1 MHTLDTAITALD
13 NAIAKLGSSS
23 GGSGGTGGTGGTGTG
38 GTGTGGAKKQPGGSG
53 TASTTPNGGTG
64 GGAAGGTAPSGGGS
78 AGTSATAQPASAAQL
93 AADQAS
99 IDSLS
104 AQLAEAKQNLA
115 AATLSSPSS
124 GTVAAVGFTP
134 GTSSSGA
141 SITIV
146 GTGVEGVQTS
156 VPLGQIDSVKI
167 GQPVTVAADGQ
178 SASLHGTVE
187 SIGLLSTTSGSR
199 TTFPVTVRLDANS
212 PAIYDGAGADVV
224 ITTGSAKNAT
234 AVPTSAIHTGPGGT
248 YTVTVANGSKQSTVR
263 VTIGLA
269 GADLAQIKSGLKA
282 GQKVVLADLSQSLP
296 GSASSSTTTGRFG
309 AGAGGGFA
317 GRGGAGASGGG
328 G

>member
-1 MHTLDTAITALD
+1 M
-13 NAIAKLGSSS
+13 
-23 GGSGGTGGTGGTGTG
+23 
-38 GTGTGGAKKQPGGSG
+38 
-53 TASTTPNGGTG
+53 
-64 GGAAGGTAPSGGGS
+64 
-78 AGTSATAQPASAAQL
+78 

-99 IDSLS
+99 IDSLT

-115 AATLSSPSS
+115 AATLTSPSS

-156 VPLGQIDSVKI
+156 VPLGQIDSVKV

-199 TTFPVTVRLDANS
+199 TTFPVTVRLAANS
-212 PAIYDGAGADVV
+212 PAIYDGSGADVV
-224 ITTGSAKNAT
+224 ITTGSAKSAT

-248 YTVTVANGSKQSTVR
+248 YTVTVVNGSKQSTVR
-263 VTIGLA
+263 VSIGLA
-269 GADLAQIKSGLKA
+269 GADLTQITSGLKA
-282 GQKVVLADLSQSLP
+282 GQKVLLADLSQPLP
-296 GSASSSTTTGRFG
+296 GSANTAPTTGRFG
-309 AGAGGGFA
+309 GGAGGGRFP
-317 GRGGAGASGGG
+317 GGG
-328 G
+328 GAAPAGGG